1 MFGATILSRLRL
13 QRILNMRT
21 PLMLRFKGTVILEIW
36 WHILVVVLYTTAICY
51 VHIKVPDLGLDIPDS
66 LISILGVVIGLL
78 LVFRT
83 DTAYDR

>member
-1 MFGATILSRLRL
+1 
-13 QRILNMRT
+13 
-21 PLMLRFKGTVILEIW
+21 MLRFKGTVIIEIW
-36 WHILVVVLYTTAICY
+36 WHLLIVIGYTGTIVY
-51 VHIKVPDLGLDIPDS
+51 FHETIPTLDLDIPDS

>member
-1 MFGATILSRLRL
+1 
-13 QRILNMRT
+13 MRT

-36 WHILVVVLYTTAICY
+36 WHILIVVLYTVGIVYLHGAM
-51 VHIKVPDLGLDIPDS
+51 PELGLDIPDS

-83 DTAYDR
+83 DTAYDRY